1 MRRRALTL
9 VAATVLYMLL
19 PSVALATTD
28 SAPVPTNSPD
38 LTPVLVV
45 GSIAAIG
52 AVVLCLSRRSLS
64 RR

>member
-1 MRRRALTL
+1 
-9 VAATVLYMLL
+9 
-19 PSVALATTD
+19 
-28 SAPVPTNSPD
+28 VPTNSPD